1 MRKISA
7 RKKRRCPVGD
17 CSNSIVPVSVQRLK
31 VLVDMPNYEVASP
44 ILMVTSEIFDLSVDD
59 RECSSIVTHLGRD
72 VKGCLRNIF
81 QLLTFVRGI
90 FISCQAW
97 DTY

>member
-7 RKKRRCPVGD
+7 RKKRRFPVGD
-17 CSNSIVPVSVQRLK
+17 RSNSIFPVSVQRLK
-31 VLVDMPNYEVASP
+31 VLVDMPNYEAASP
-44 ILMVTSEIFDLSVDD
+44 ILMATSEIFSLSVDERD
-59 RECSSIVTHLGRD
+59 YSFIVAHLGMN
-72 VKGCLRNIF
+72 VNGCLRNIF

-97 DTY
+97 GTY

>member
-17 CSNSIVPVSVQRLK
+17 RSNSIVPVSVQRLK
-31 VLVDMPNYEVASP
+31 VLVDMPNYEAASP
-44 ILMVTSEIFDLSVDD
+44 ILMVTSEIFSLSVDD
-59 RECSSIVTHLGRD
+59 RDYSLIVTHLGRN

-81 QLLTFVRGI
+81 HLLTFVRGI

>member
-1 MRKISA
+1 MREISA

-17 CSNSIVPVSVQRLK
+17 PSNSIVPVSVQRLK

-59 RECSSIVTHLGRD
+59 RDCSSIVTHLGRD
-72 VKGCLRNIF
+72 VKGCLRNVF

-97 DTY
+97 GTY

>member
-17 CSNSIVPVSVQRLK
+17 CSNSIVPVSVQHLK
-31 VLVDMPNYEVASP
+31 VLVDMPNYEAASP

-59 RECSSIVTHLGRD
+59 REYSLIVTHLVRN
-72 VKGCLRNIF
+72 VKECIRNIF
-81 QLLTFVRGI
+81 QVITFVRGI

>member
-17 CSNSIVPVSVQRLK
+17 RSNSIVPVSVQRLK
-31 VLVDMPNYEVASP
+31 VLVDMPNSLAASP
-44 ILMVTSEIFDLSVDD
+44 ILMVTSEIFSISVDD
-59 RECSSIVTHLGRD
+59 RDYSLIVTHVGRN

-97 DTY
+97 GTY